1 MDYEH
6 LRELKKDLKEKEEA
20 YENNSELRKQL

>member
-6 LRELKKDLKEKEEA
+6 LRELKKDLKEKEES
-20 YENNSELRKQL
+20 YENKSELRKQL